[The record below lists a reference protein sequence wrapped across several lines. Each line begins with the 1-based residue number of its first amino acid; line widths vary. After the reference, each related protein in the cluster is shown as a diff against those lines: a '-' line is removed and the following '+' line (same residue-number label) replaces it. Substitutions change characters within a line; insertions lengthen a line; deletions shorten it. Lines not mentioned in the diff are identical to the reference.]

1 MTLWLFVLLCNGM
14 QAPVMN
20 WQSSAD
26 CQWEQKPGGLLLVQE
41 FPLWNLATQRV
52 GRRDGRHIFTFIS
65 IRGLDCFSFFE
76 ILLSV
81 WFTRRT
87 LPISHCSVCKKVR
100 GGRWQLTSTCLMG
113 LVAKVTELLPPDT
126 SWWCRSFTVGRQM
139 AAALSPCGP
148 CCVNCHL
155 EANEPAK
162 RRAEK
167 STGSEAVEQSPKREL
182 QKKKKPT
189 LREGT
194 SQTDIPQH
202 LNFPG
207 QLYLN
212 ETSHSKSVKAISRRT
227 EEYFNHDTKHWIA
240 FWCDTLPLRRYYSC
254 QWDWYVSIC

>member
-41 FPLWNLATQRV
+41 FPLWNLATQRA
-52 GRRDGRHIFTFIS
+52 GRRDGRHISTFIS

-113 LVAKVTELLPPDT
+113 LLAKVTELLPPDT
-126 SWWCRSFTVGRQM
+126 SWWCRSFAVGRQM

-155 EANEPAK
+155 
-162 RRAEK
+162 
-167 STGSEAVEQSPKREL
+167 
-182 QKKKKPT
+182 
-189 LREGT
+189 
-194 SQTDIPQH
+194 
-202 LNFPG
+202 
-207 QLYLN
+207 
-212 ETSHSKSVKAISRRT
+212 
-227 EEYFNHDTKHWIA
+227 
-240 FWCDTLPLRRYYSC
+240 
-254 QWDWYVSIC
+254 